1 MLMQQSANLR
11 DYAGEVSL
19 VSPYRFIKAAVEVS
33 LILSLWRSLVYYAL
47 VMCRAWLQDE
57 CGVVRVILTQRSA
70 NLRNHAGEVALPG
83 GKADPEDA
91 DSVATALREAYEE
104 VRPAAS

>member
-1 MLMQQSANLR
+1 VSISFFLLGVTVEITSVMSPAWLQDECGAERVMLMQQSANLR

-70 NLRNHAGEVALPG
+70 NLRTRG
-83 GKADPEDA
+83 
-91 DSVATALREAYEE
+91 
-104 VRPAAS
+104 